1 MSDTMIPRENLLP
14 FDNEDLFDR
23 GGCLTAAGLQG
34 LQDGRQAVAQ
44 FVGLQ
49 HGDLPL

>member
-34 LQDGRQAVAQ
+34 LQDDQLEGWK
-44 FVGLQ
+44 
-49 HGDLPL
+49 PPNT